1 MSFLLDTDICSAH
14 LKVPGLLTGRFLQYM
29 GRLHVSTITLSEL
42 YDWALR
48 AHASP
53 KRLLGLDDLLNDV
66 AVLDVD
72 LTVARKY
79 GELQAAFRD
88 VGQQAPEMDLLIG
101 STALIHGLTLVTHNV
116 QDFAN
121 IPGLHIVDWLES

>member
-29 GRLHVSTITLSEL
+29 GRLHVSAITMSDL

-53 KRLLGLDDLLNDV
+53 KRLRGVNDLLNDV
-66 AVLDVD
+66 TVLDVD
-72 LTVARKY
+72 LAVALKY
-79 GELQAAFRD
+79 GEIQAAFRD
-88 VGQQAPEMDLLIG
+88 VGQPAPAMDLLIG
-101 STALIHGLTLVTHNV
+101 STALIHGLTMVTHNV
-116 QDFAN
+116 QVFAN
-121 IPGLHIVDWLES
+121 IPGLHIVDWLGP